1 MAGST
6 DDVECFFGLLHH
18 LTKGQ
23 NVTLKEFKYSRSFM
37 MTSGG
42 QEKLKESMKKCTTS
56 TSCSP
61 KALIDMSGQT
71 KRKQMRSTGP
81 VFSLSCRLT
90 KSPSTA
96 IYYVVKL
103 QMIVKMTDIIL
114 IAIRP

>member
-18 LTKGQ
+18 LTKDQ
-23 NVTLKEFKYSRSFM
+23 NVMLKEFKYSRSFL

-61 KALIDMSGQT
+61 KALIDNQFLYVSLE
-71 KRKQMRSTGP
+71 STHTGD
-81 VFSLSCRLT
+81 RE
-90 KSPSTA
+90 K
-96 IYYVVKL
+96 K
-103 QMIVKMTDIIL
+103 KK
-114 IAIRP
+114 